1 MKKYKIKTGDT
12 LRALALRFYNDP
24 DKYLLIAEENKINNP
39 DKIEVGQVL
48 KIPDSI
54 SESAKDK
61 TLRQK
66 KSLTTKKKFSGLKK
80 FHNAFSDGIRW
91 RLTKEGVETEHVGIE
106 RTAGLPKTVTKIWEN
121 YYDEINKWAKHFDV
135 PCVLIIAT
143 IATESGGKANA
154 RREEPGFISDEK
166 TPHRVSVG
174 LMQTLISTAR
184 AALNNKNIDAAWL
197 IIPSNSIQAGTSYIA
212 EQYPVTKLDPP
223 KAACAYN
230 AGGVYENKNPNN
242 RWRMRQ
248 YPIGT
253 SEHCDR
259 FIKWFNDAVFVLKNH
274 PVKPKV
280 PYNEYFA

>member
-1 MKKYKIKTGDT
+1 MKKYKVKIGDT
-12 LRALALRFYNDP
+12 LRAIARRFYNDP
-24 DKYLLIAEENKINNP
+24 DKFVFIAEANNIRNP
-39 DKIEVGQVL
+39 DKIEVGQIL
-48 KIPDSI
+48 KIPDNI
-54 SESAKDK
+54 S
-61 TLRQK
+61 
-66 KSLTTKKKFSGLKK
+66 SLVKNKVVKPVRSYTKKFFGLKK
-80 FHNAFSDGIRW
+80 FHNAFSGGIRW
-91 RLTKEGVETEHVGIE
+91 RLTKEGVETEHIGIE
-106 RTAGLPKTVTKIWEN
+106 RTTGLPKTVTKIWEN
-121 YYDEINKWAKHFDV
+121 YSQDINKWAKHFDV

-184 AALNNKNIDAAWL
+184 ATLHNKNIDAAWL
-197 IIPSNSIQAGTSYIA
+197 RIPSNSIQAGTSYIA

-253 SEHCDR
+253 GEHCDR
-259 FIKWFNDAVFVLKNH
+259 FIKWFNDAVFVLKSH

-280 PYNEYFA
+280 PYNKYFA

>member
-24 DKYLLIAEENKINNP
+24 DKYLLIAEENKISNP

-48 KIPDSI
+48 KIPDSV
-54 SESAKDK
+54 SGLAKDK
-61 TLRQK
+61 ALRQK
-66 KSLTTKKKFSGLKK
+66 KSLTTKKKLSGLKK

-91 RLTKEGVETEHVGIE
+91 RLTKDGVETEHIGIE
-106 RTAGLPKTVTKIWEN
+106 RTAGPPKNVTKIWEN
-121 YYDEINKWAKHFDV
+121 YYSEINKWAKHFDV

-143 IATESGGKANA
+143 IATESGGEANA

-184 AALNNKNIDAAWL
+184 ATLNNKNIDAAWL
-197 IIPSNSIQAGTSYIA
+197 RIPSNSIQAGTSYIV

-230 AGGVYENKNPNN
+230 AGGVYENNNPNN

-274 PVKPKV
+274 TVKPKV
-280 PYNEYFA
+280 PYKEYFA